1 MKKLLFTIGVAMVL
15 ASCSTAN
22 YATHEVSETSTMRRE
37 AIIYDDHVVIVTRQ
51 RFTVEQY
58 NRLVAA
64 TINNRNDNN

>member
-1 MKKLLFTIGVAMVL
+1 MKKLLFTIGVVMVL

-22 YATHEVSETSTMRRE
+22 YATHEVSETPTMRRE

-58 NRLVAA
+58 NRLVAN
-64 TINNRNDNN
+64 TIQNRDERN